1 MGRPNYSRSVGAA
14 PPRSLH
20 LNPVPELDFDVAIL
34 GGGMGGYPAAIRAS
48 QLGLKVALVEG
59 GKLGGTCLHVGCIPT
74 KALLESSE
82 LFHRVAARGAEFGLK
97 AEVVGYDYPAI
108 AARRDA
114 VVGQLYKGVQYLMKK
129 NKIEVVQANGRIR
142 DRNTIE
148 ADGKLVKAKNLI
160 VATGSTV
167 KTLPGIALDGEY
179 IVSSDNAVLA
189 ASVPESICII
199 GAGAVG
205 VEFATFYNQ
214 LGVKVTLLEALDRV
228 VPLEDEDVSKELL
241 AAFKKAGIDC
251 RLGVKVSGAKKA
263 RDGVSV
269 ATDQGEVWAKQLL
282 VAVGRAAVSKDL
294 GLEQA
299 GVQTHPNGFIKVDEW
314 MRTSADGIHAIGDV
328 IGGFLLAHAAS
339 HEGIV
344 AAEDIAGQRLAPM
357 DQNLITRCTY
367 SHPQIASVGLTE
379 KQAREKGH
387 EVKVGKFPFSAIGR
401 AQIHGETGGFVKIVA
416 DAKTGQLLG
425 THIIGDSATEL
436 IAEPALTQLFQGDA
450 WELGRNIHPHPT
462 LSEAVME
469 AAMAV
474 DGHAIHF

>member
-1 MGRPNYSRSVGAA
+1 VPNS
-14 PPRSLH
+14 
-20 LNPVPELDFDVAIL
+20 DFDVVIL

-48 QLGLKVALVEG
+48 QLGLKVAVVESD
-59 GKLGGTCLHVGCIPT
+59 KLGGTCLHIGCIPT

-82 LFHRVAARGAEFGLK
+82 LYHRVAAKGAEFGLK
-97 AEVVGYDYPAI
+97 VEVVGYDYPKI
-108 AARRDA
+108 AQRRDA
-114 VVGQLYKGVQYLMKK
+114 VVLQLYKGVQYLLKK
-129 NKIEVVQANGRIR
+129 NKIEVVEGKGRVR

-148 ADGKLVKAKNLI
+148 VGASQLKAKNLI
-160 VATGSTV
+160 VATGSVV
-167 KTLPGIALDGEY
+167 KTLPGLELDGQS
-179 IVSSDNAVLA
+179 IISSDNAVLSNGA
-189 ASVPESICII
+189 PESICII

-214 LGVKVTLLEALDRV
+214 LGVKVTLLEALDRL
-228 VPLEDEDVSKELL
+228 VPLEEEDVSKELL
-241 AAFKKAGIDC
+241 SAFKKAGIDC
-251 RLGVKVSGAKKA
+251 RVGVKVSGAKKA
-263 RDGVSV
+263 RGGVSIE
-269 ATDQGEVWAKQLL
+269 TDQGEVWANQLL
-282 VAVGRAAVSKDL
+282 VAVGRAAVSKEL

-299 GVQTHPNGFIKVDEW
+299 GVQLQPNGFIKVDEW
-314 MRTSADGIHAIGDV
+314 MRTSVDSIHAIGDV
-328 IGGFLLAHAAS
+328 VGGYLLAHAAS

-357 DQNLITRCTY
+357 DQQLITRCTY

-401 AQIHGETGGFVKIVA
+401 AQIHGETAGFVKIIG

-425 THIIGDSATEL
+425 THIIGAEATEL

-474 DGHAIHF
+474 DGHAIHI

>member
-1 MGRPNYSRSVGAA
+1 VPNS
-14 PPRSLH
+14 
-20 LNPVPELDFDVAIL
+20 DFDVVIL

-48 QLGLKVALVEG
+48 QLGLKVAVVESD
-59 GKLGGTCLHVGCIPT
+59 KLGGTCLHIGCIPT

-82 LFHRVAARGAEFGLK
+82 LYHRVATRGAEFGLK
-97 AEVVGYDYPAI
+97 AEVVGYDYPKI
-108 AARRDA
+108 AQRRDA
-114 VVGQLYKGVQYLMKK
+114 VVLQLYKGVQYLMKK
-129 NKIEVVQANGRIR
+129 NKIEVVEGKGRVR

-148 ADGKLVKAKNLI
+148 VGASQLKAKNLI
-160 VATGSTV
+160 VATGSVV
-167 KTLPGIALDGEY
+167 KTLPGLELDGQS
-179 IVSSDNAVLA
+179 IISSDHAVLSNSA
-189 ASVPESICII
+189 PESICII

-214 LGVKVTLLEALDRV
+214 LGVKVTLLEALDRL
-228 VPLEDEDVSKELL
+228 VPLEEEDVSKELL
-241 AAFKKAGIDC
+241 SAFKKAGIDC
-251 RLGVKVSGAKKA
+251 RIGVKVSGAKKA
-263 RDGVSV
+263 RGGVSIE
-269 ATDQGEVWAKQLL
+269 TDQGEVWANQLL
-282 VAVGRAAVSKDL
+282 VAVGRAAVSKEL

-299 GVQTHPNGFIKVDEW
+299 GVQLQPNGFIKVDEW
-314 MRTSADGIHAIGDV
+314 MRTSVDSIRAIGDV
-328 IGGFLLAHAAS
+328 VGGYLLAHAAS

-344 AAEDIAGQRLAPM
+344 AAEDIAGQTLAPM
-357 DQNLITRCTY
+357 DQQLITRCTY

-401 AQIHGETGGFVKIVA
+401 ALIHGETSGFVKIIG

-425 THIIGDSATEL
+425 THIIGAEATEL

-474 DGHAIHF
+474 DGHAIHI

>member
-1 MGRPNYSRSVGAA
+1 
-14 PPRSLH
+14 
-20 LNPVPELDFDVAIL
+20 VPDLDFDVAIL

-48 QLGLKVALVEG
+48 QLGLKVGLVEAA
-59 GKLGGTCLHVGCIPT
+59 KLGGTCLHVGCIPT

-82 LFHRVAARGAEFGLK
+82 LYHRVAARGVEFGLK
-97 AEVVGYDYPAI
+97 AEVVGFDYPKI
-108 AARRDA
+108 AERRDA
-114 VVGQLYKGVQYLMKK
+114 VVGTLYKGVQYLMKK
-129 NKIEVVQANGRIR
+129 NKVEVIQAKGRLR
-142 DRNTIE
+142 DKNTIE
-148 ADGKLVKAKNLI
+148 ADGRLVRAKNLI

-167 KTLPGIALDGEY
+167 KTLPGLELDGQL

-189 ASVPESICII
+189 KEVPESICII

-205 VEFATFYNQ
+205 VEFATLYNQ
-214 LGVKVTLLEALDRV
+214 LGVKVTLLEALDRL
-228 VPLEDEDVSKELL
+228 VPLEDEDVSREMLS
-241 AAFKKAGIDC
+241 AFKKAGIDC
-251 RLGVKVSGAKKA
+251 RLGVKVSGARKA
-263 RDGVSV
+263 RGGVSIQ
-269 ATDQGEVWAKQLL
+269 TDQGEVWANQLL
-282 VAVGRAAVSKDL
+282 VAVGRTAVSKDL
-294 GLEQA
+294 GLEQV

-314 MRTSADGIHAIGDV
+314 MRTSVDSIHAIGDV

-357 DQNLITRCTY
+357 DQDLITRCTY

-401 AQIHGETGGFVKIVA
+401 AQIHGETAGFVKVVA

-425 THIIGDSATEL
+425 THIVGASATEL

-474 DGHAIHF
+474 DGHAIHI

>member
-1 MGRPNYSRSVGAA
+1 
-14 PPRSLH
+14 
-20 LNPVPELDFDVAIL
+20 VPDFDFDVVIL

-48 QLGLKVALVEG
+48 QLGLKVALVEAD
-59 GKLGGTCLHVGCIPT
+59 KLGGTCLHIGCIPT

-82 LFHRVAARGAEFGLK
+82 LYHKVSTRGAEFGLK
-97 AEVVGYDYPAI
+97 AEVVGYDYPRI
-108 AARRDA
+108 AERRDA
-114 VVGQLYKGVQYLMKK
+114 VVNQLYKGVQYLMKK
-129 NKIEVVQANGRIR
+129 NKIEVVQGKGRIR

-148 ADGKLVKAKNLI
+148 VGAKQVKGKNLI
-160 VATGSTV
+160 VATGSVV
-167 KTLPGIALDGEY
+167 KTLPGLELDGQY
-179 IVSSDNAVLA
+179 VISSDNAVLSNSA
-189 ASVPESICII
+189 PESICII

-214 LGVKVTLLEALDRV
+214 LGVKVTLLEALDRL

-241 AAFKKAGIDC
+241 AAFKKAGIEC

-263 RDGVSV
+263 RGGVSV
-269 ATDQGEVWAKQLL
+269 ETDQGEVWANQLL
-282 VAVGRAAVSKDL
+282 VAVGRTAVSKEL

-299 GVQTHPNGFIKVDEW
+299 GVQLEPNGFIKVDEW
-314 MRTSADGIHAIGDV
+314 MRTSVDSIHAIGDV
-328 IGGFLLAHAAS
+328 VGGFLLAHAAS

-357 DQNLITRCTY
+357 DQNLVTRCTY
-367 SHPQIASVGLTE
+367 SHPQVASVGLTE

-387 EVKVGKFPFSAIGR
+387 DVKIGKFPFSAIGR
-401 AQIHGETGGFVKIVA
+401 AQIHGDTAGFVKIVA
-416 DAKTGQLLG
+416 DAKSGQLLG
-425 THIIGDSATEL
+425 THIVGAEATEL

-474 DGHAIHF
+474 DGHAIHI

>member
-1 MGRPNYSRSVGAA
+1 MPDS
-14 PPRSLH
+14 
-20 LNPVPELDFDVAIL
+20 DFDVAIL

-48 QLGLKVALVEG
+48 QLGLKVAIVEG

-82 LFHRVAARGAEFGLK
+82 LYHRVAARGAEFGLK
-97 AEVVGYDYPAI
+97 AEVVGYDYPRI
-108 AARRDA
+108 AERRDA
-114 VVGQLYKGVQYLMKK
+114 IVAQLYKGVQYLMKK
-129 NKIEVVQANGRIR
+129 NKIEVVQAKGRLR

-148 ADGKLVKAKNLI
+148 ADGKVVRAKNLVI
-160 VATGSTV
+160 ATGSTV

-179 IVSSDNAVLA
+179 IVSSDNAVMA
-189 ASVPESICII
+189 KTVPESICII

-205 VEFATFYNQ
+205 VEFATLYNQ
-214 LGVKVTLLEALDRV
+214 LGAKVTLLEALDRL
-228 VPLEDEDVSKELL
+228 VPLEDEDVSKEMT
-241 AAFKKAGIDC
+241 AAFKKAGIDV
-251 RLGVKVSGAKKA
+251 RVGVKVSGAKKA
-263 RDGVSV
+263 RGGVSV
-269 ATDQGEVWAKQLL
+269 ETDQGEVWANQLL

-299 GVQTHPNGFIKVDEW
+299 GVQMQPNGFIKVDEW
-314 MRTSADGIHAIGDV
+314 MRTTAEGIHAIGDV
-328 IGGFLLAHAAS
+328 VGGYLLAHAAA
-339 HEGIV
+339 HEGMTAV
-344 AAEDIAGQRLAPM
+344 EDIAGQRIAPM
-357 DQNLITRCTY
+357 EQELVTRCTY
-367 SHPQIASVGLTE
+367 SHPQIASVGMTE

-401 AQIHGETGGFVKIVA
+401 ALIHGETTGFVKIVA

-425 THIIGDSATEL
+425 THIVGDSATEL

-450 WELGRNIHPHPT
+450 WELGRTIHPPPT

-474 DGHAIHF
+474 DGRAIHF

>member
-1 MGRPNYSRSVGAA
+1 MPDF
-14 PPRSLH
+14 
-20 LNPVPELDFDVAIL
+20 DFDVVIL

-48 QLGLKVALVEG
+48 QLGLKVALVEAD
-59 GKLGGTCLHVGCIPT
+59 KLGGTCLHIGCIPT

-82 LFHRVAARGAEFGLK
+82 LYQKVSTRGAEFGLK
-97 AEVVGYDYPAI
+97 AEVVGYDYPRI
-108 AARRDA
+108 AERRDA
-114 VVGQLYKGVQYLMKK
+114 VVNQLYKGVQYLMKK
-129 NKIEVVQANGRIR
+129 NKIEVVQGKGRLR

-148 ADGKLVKAKNLI
+148 VDAKQVKGKNLI
-160 VATGSTV
+160 VATGSVV
-167 KTLPGIALDGEY
+167 KTLPGLELDGQY
-179 IVSSDNAVLA
+179 VISSDHAVLA
-189 ASVPESICII
+189 KSAPESICII

-214 LGVKVTLLEALDRV
+214 LGVKVTLLEALDRL

-263 RDGVSV
+263 RGGVSV
-269 ATDQGEVWAKQLL
+269 DTDQGEVWANQLL
-282 VAVGRAAVSKDL
+282 VAVGRAAVSKEL

-299 GVQTHPNGFIKVDEW
+299 GVQLQPNGFIKVDEW
-314 MRTSADGIHAIGDV
+314 MRTSVESIHAIGDV
-328 IGGFLLAHAAS
+328 VGGFLLAHAAS

-357 DQNLITRCTY
+357 EQDLVTRCTY
-367 SHPQIASVGLTE
+367 SHPQVASVGLTE

-401 AQIHGETGGFVKIVA
+401 AQIHGDTAGFVKIVA
-416 DAKTGQLLG
+416 DSKSGQLLG
-425 THIIGDSATEL
+425 THIIGAEATEL

-469 AAMAV
+469 AALAV
-474 DGHAIHF
+474 DGHAIHI

>member
-1 MGRPNYSRSVGAA
+1 M
-14 PPRSLH
+14 
-20 LNPVPELDFDVAIL
+20 PELDFDVAIL

-48 QLGLKVALVEG
+48 QLGLRVALVEG
-59 GKLGGTCLHVGCIPT
+59 GKLGGTCLHIGCIPT

-82 LFHRVAARGAEFGLK
+82 LYHRVAARGAEFGLK

-129 NKIEVVQANGRIR
+129 NKIEVVQARGRIR

-189 ASVPESICII
+189 TSVPESICII

-269 ATDQGEVWAKQLL
+269 ETDQGEVWAKQLL
-282 VAVGRAAVSKDL
+282 VAVGRAAVSRDL

-379 KQAREKGH
+379 KQAREKGL